1 MRKDKIRVIG
11 LMSGTSRDGMDAALI
26 SSDGNEKITCHAAI
40 TIPYSQSF
48 AKKLASLCELGER
61 ALQPEAQ
68 ASIAPVE
75 AQLNK
80 YAEQAVSVLLE
91 GEGGTFG
98 EKIGTRNI
106 DKSNIDALAF
116 HGHTIYHAPDI
127 GRTLQIGDAARLA
140 EKTNIT
146 VVANFRRRDMDAG
159 GQGAPLAPLYHL
171 AIAKS
176 LRAANPALALKPIV
190 FLNIGGIANITWIA
204 ASAEPEL
211 EGSMLAFDT
220 GPGNALLDDWVA
232 THSRLSRAE
241 STAGSTAVGLAFDK
255 DGALALKGKCHRKV
269 VEKLLLDPFFAQKPP
284 KSLDR
289 KQFSIKSID
298 GLSLEDG
305 AKTLTVFLAQTI
317 KTARSFFPEP
327 AALWLLCGG
336 GRKNLAIV
344 QSLTET
350 LSEKLS
356 ENLAVRVQDID
367 QLGFDGD
374 ALEAQAFAYLAIRR
388 LKAMPTAY
396 PQLTG
401 AKLATSGGT
410 IYASGTQISA

>member
-1 MRKDKIRVIG
+1 
-11 LMSGTSRDGMDAALI
+11 MSGTSRDGMDAALI

-48 AKKLASLCELGER
+48 AKKLASLCELGEK
-61 ALQPEAQ
+61 ALQAEAQ

-91 GEGGTFG
+91 GEGGTIG
-98 EKIGTRNI
+98 EIN
-106 DKSNIDALAF
+106 ALAF
-116 HGHTIYHAPDI
+116 HGHTIYHAPEI
-127 GRTLQIGDAARLA
+127 GRTLQIGNAAKLA

-146 VVANFRRRDMDAG
+146 VVGDFRSRDMYAG

-176 LRAANPALALKPIV
+176 LRAENTELALKPIV

-241 STAGSTAVGLAFDK
+241 STAGSVAAGLAFDK
-255 DGALALKGKCHRKV
+255 DGALALKGKCCQKV

-350 LSEKLS
+350 LSENPS
-356 ENLAVRVQDID
+356 EDFAVRVQDID

-388 LKAMPTAY
+388 LKDMPTAY

-401 AKLATSGGT
+401 AKIATSGGT